1 MCQGTSSVGAPMLH
15 ASVGDGGAVLQIVCA
30 WCQQLLRRQW
40 VQPPTRFPISYS
52 ICARCGVT
60 RARRVRSHATQR
72 AHEDKHSPTL

>member
-1 MCQGTSSVGAPMLH
+1 MCQRTSSVGAPMLH

-52 ICARCGVT
+52 ICARCYGDVARESARCGVP
-60 RARRVRSHATQR
+60 RERRVRSHAT
-72 AHEDKHSPTL
+72 